1 MKTAID
7 KFRHGVSQARASPWT
22 FTIGEI
28 LWIEL
33 NLFATPNEQAA
44 VLNLQL
50 SWGNRE
56 NNIYYVSYI
65 YIQDVDWQTRRL
77 HRP

>member
-1 MKTAID
+1 MKTSID

-33 NLFATPNEQAA
+33 NLFATPNEQGV
-44 VLNLQL
+44 VLGL
-50 SWGNRE
+50 
-56 NNIYYVSYI
+56 
-65 YIQDVDWQTRRL
+65 
-77 HRP
+77 